1 MPGSTVT
8 QCFIGMQGEGGLSRA
23 ISNGIR
29 EVVDA
34 RRKAEAQ
41 AQQQAESQASGGST
55 SGKDRHSEL

>member
-41 AQQQAESQASGGST
+41 QQAESQASGGST